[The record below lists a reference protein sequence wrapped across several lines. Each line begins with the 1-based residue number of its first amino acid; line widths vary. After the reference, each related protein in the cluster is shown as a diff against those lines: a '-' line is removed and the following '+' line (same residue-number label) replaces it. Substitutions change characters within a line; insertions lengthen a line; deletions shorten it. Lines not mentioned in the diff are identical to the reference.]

1 MEKRK
6 RVSCESFPRAQNA
19 DWSALPLDVL
29 LKVYQIV
36 VSSYENLDEFRF
48 VLALSGVCRSW
59 RDHTKWFEGVSI
71 SCPEMGRCCKHKA
84 ELDECDCVQT
94 SVSMVTSRLQKIT
107 SFCFCSTSVKVDSL
121 NWTKLLGSS
130 LLELEIGWNVTF
142 KTLQR
147 ISIECINL
155 QELRIDG
162 LEVAGEDFGQI
173 TTGLCVLPE
182 LHTLHLDLTVPVPQ
196 QDQALNRFL
205 RQCPN
210 LKHIYLKLHD
220 DYGNPDINDDA
231 MGSTLKRLQT
241 PESMLSSS
249 RSRPEFLASFNMV
262 DEYQELELGLGF
274 LAKLE
279 FDYVED
285 EILGQCLLRIHR
297 LFVSESPE
305 EEEELDLRPDLG
317 RAAHAVE
324 KVINLCRVQRVTL
337 VTSDRAVERSFDPAS
352 SFDME
357 SLVEFYK
364 QH

>member
-1 MEKRK
+1 
-6 RVSCESFPRAQNA
+6 
-19 DWSALPLDVL
+19 
-29 LKVYQIV
+29 
-36 VSSYENLDEFRF
+36 
-48 VLALSGVCRSW
+48 
-59 RDHTKWFEGVSI
+59 
-71 SCPEMGRCCKHKA
+71 MGRCCKHKA

-107 SFCFCSTSVKVDSL
+107 SFCLCSTSLKVDCL

-130 LLELEIGWNVTF
+130 LLGLEIGWNVT
-142 KTLQR
+142 LQR
-147 ISIECINL
+147 ISTECINL

-162 LEVAGEDFGQI
+162 LGSQERILGKLQR
-173 TTGLCVLPE
+173 
-182 LHTLHLDLTVPVPQ
+182 

-220 DYGNPDINDDA
+220 DYGNPDINDDVN
-231 MGSTLKRLQT
+231 GFYFET
-241 PESMLSSS
+241 PPNTGKYALELEISS
-249 RSRPEFLASFNMV
+249 RFSCIVSAPRLEKLIVSPSEVDGGGKVTLVSAESLEKVVAKPDDFGFGHDSVDFYELFLLRFNMV

-279 FDYVED
+279 FDYAED

-297 LFVSESPE
+297 LFVSESP

-324 KVINLCRVQRVTL
+324 KVINLCRVQHVTL